1 MAGASVSDVYSFGAA
16 KELYGDDREYQAN
29 IANTLYKYINKDGS
43 KYKLDGNYFNVE
55 TVMQMNESYGAI
67 NDSQPLPQSGI
78 PKSEFAKY
86 RSKNHYATVEMTTKA
101 ATRGWAG
108 GLVDGKYQDRLV
120 KGTLL
125 TFISNINFDLYGN
138 GRGKR
143 AVIATATATQS
154 SFTVDSAARIRP
166 GMTFDWYDSS
176 LATLRGSIQVAV
188 KGVDRMTRTVYI
200 DSSYGT
206 GEVPAG
212 AAADDILVVKGALD
226 AGEPTDGRHLA
237 GLERIT
243 DNTVS
248 LGEINPSNYAE
259 WQSVNQN
266 LAGGS
271 ITQAALQ
278 IQFDSM
284 HDIAGYYPDR
294 CAFNTA
300 QKRSYLAQFLNQRRF
315 TTNSFDTGAKE
326 LTFDA
331 LKMGVDEKNRKPGE
345 LIMIE
350 DKDCDPDVWYFWCN
364 EHLVLGEDYFT
375 SPHMA
380 DEDGSD
386 FRFRQGFDSLQGFY
400 RYWTNTVV
408 DKRNCTGKIYNLAIP
423 SGVL

>member
-16 KELYGDDREYQAN
+16 KELYSDDREYQLN
-29 IANTLYKYINKDGS
+29 IASTLYKYINKDSGRIT
-43 KYKLDGNYFNVE
+43 LDGNYFNIDCE
-55 TVMQMNESYGAI
+55 FQRNESYAAI
-67 NDSQPLPQSGI
+67 NDSEPLPLAGI
-78 PKSEFAKY
+78 PKDVFAKY
-86 RSKNHYATVEMTTKA
+86 RSKNHYATIEMTTKA
-101 ATRGWAG
+101 ATRGHSG
-108 GLVDGKYQDRLV
+108 GLVGGKYQDRLV

-143 AVIATATATQS
+143 AVISSATGGAS
-154 SFTVDSAARIRP
+154 SFVVDSAARIRP
-166 GMTFDWYDSS
+166 GMIFDWYDSS
-176 LATLRGSIQVAV
+176 LATLRGSIQIGV
-188 KGVDRMTRTVYI
+188 KGVDRMSRTVYV
-200 DSSYGT
+200 DGTYGSAA
-206 GEVPAG
+206 VPAG
-212 AAADDILVVKGALD
+212 ATADDVLVVKGSLD
-226 AGEPTDGRHLA
+226 AGEPSDGRHLA

-248 LGEINPSNYAE
+248 LGEINPSTYAE

-266 LAGGS
+266 LSNGS
-271 ITQAALQ
+271 ITQQALQ

-300 QKRSYLAQFLNQRRF
+300 QKRSYLSQFLNQRRF
-315 TTNSFDTGAKE
+315 TSNSFDTGASS
-326 LTFDA
+326 LTFDP
-331 LKMGVDEKNRKPGE
+331 LKMGVDEKNQRPGDM
-345 LIMIE
+345 IMIE

-364 EHLVLGEDYFT
+364 EHLILGEDYYGQ
-375 SPHMA
+375 PAMA

-408 DKRNCTGKIYNLAIP
+408 DKRNCIGKIYNLAIP